1 MMESMTATKMPRP
14 VSPVMKVDL
23 DTAITEANGFII
35 EHLPDRFCAGVP
47 KMVEFAVR
55 KVWAV
60 PILLSYPEIGPV
72 GEAGIVAVDAEMGTV
87 VGWTPLEDV
96 LKAAQDIY
104 SARKDE
110 IEAAFS

>member
-1 MMESMTATKMPRP
+1 MEGVTIAKAYRP
-14 VSPVMKVDL
+14 AEMIIKIDEEA
-23 DTAITEANGFII
+23 AITEANGFIL
-35 EHLPDRFCAGVP
+35 EHLPDRFCAGAP

-60 PILLSYPEIGPV
+60 PILLSYPEVGPV
-72 GEAGIVAVDAEMGTV
+72 GEAGIIAVDAEMGTV
-87 VGWTPLEDV
+87 VGWTPLGDV

-104 SARKDE
+104 SARKGE